1 MQVMN
6 KSNQIQDKN
15 KNKKS
20 VTVLATIC
28 IMVAFALVASPIII
42 TKNAFSFDELKRES
56 VDKEPTEKKKS
67 PVDCTGSYW
76 SKGKGKL
83 VCKVTIFKF

>member
-42 TKNAFSFDELKRES
+42 TKNAFSFDELKREIIS
-56 VDKEPTEKKKS
+56 NFYELRISDVFLSDS
-67 PVDCTGSYW
+67 PEELG
-76 SKGKGKL
+76 
-83 VCKVTIFKF
+83 